1 MRDSF
6 ATRRRLDTGD
16 RSYTYFSL
24 PALGVRF
31 DIARLPYSMKILLE
45 NLLRHEDGV
54 SVLPEHIEAVANW
67 DAAKESDTEIA
78 FMPARVVLQ
87 DFTGVPCVV
96 DLAAMRDAVAKLGGN
111 PNQIN
116 PLIPSELVIDHSV
129 QVDVF
134 GKAEALDLNGQI
146 EFSRNKE
153 RYSFLRW
160 GQKAFDNFKVVPP
173 NTGIVHQ
180 VNLEHLARVVME
192 REVDG
197 ELLAFPDTVFGTD
210 SHTTMIN
217 GIGVLGW
224 GVGGIEAEAAM
235 LGQPSSMLIPQVVGF
250 KLTGKLPEGATATD
264 LVLTVTQIL
273 RKHGVVGKFVEF
285 FGDGLQHLP
294 LADRATIANMAPEY
308 GATCGIFPIDAESLT
323 YLRLSGRP
331 ESLIALVETYAKAQG
346 LWHDAQT
353 PAATYSATLE
363 LNLADV
369 RPSLA
374 GPKRPQDRVLLEDV
388 KADFQKNLGGMTSAR
403 LAKTAAAQV
412 SEFIEEGGA
421 QPQAAQLAA
430 KPKTKIRIREQDCE
444 LTDGS
449 VVIAAITSCTN
460 TSNPAVML
468 GAGLLA
474 RNAVAKGLKA
484 APWVKT
490 SLGPGSLVVT
500 DYLKKAGVLDD
511 LEALGFYVVGYG
523 CTTCIG
529 NSGPLP
535 DEVSKGIAEGDLV
548 VASVLSGNR
557 NFEGRVHPEV
567 KMNYLASP
575 PLVVAYALAGTVEI
589 DLTREPLGTGS
600 DGQPV
605 FLRDIWPTNK
615 EIGDTIAATVGP
627 EMFAKNYADVF
638 KGDSRWNKIESPE
651 GESFRWDDAST
662 YIKHPPYFEG
672 MTMTVGTI
680 GDIHGARIMGVFG
693 DSITTDH
700 ISPAG
705 NIKASSP
712 AGKFL
717 QSRGVQPADF
727 NSYGS
732 RRGNDDVMVRGT
744 FANIRIKNLMLGGE
758 EGGNTIHYPS
768 GETLAIYD
776 AAMRYKTDGVPLV
789 VLAGK
794 EYGTGSSRDWAA
806 KGTNLLGV
814 KAVIAESF
822 ERIHRSNLV
831 GMGVLPLQFH
841 DGENAQTLGL
851 DGSEVV
857 EIVGLK
863 DGMAKTASVIAR
875 KSDGRETRFDA
886 KVLLLTP
893 KEIEYFRHG
902 GILHYVLRQLAK
914 KTAR

>member
-6 ATRRRLDTGD
+6 ATRSRLDVNGQ
-16 RSYTYFSL
+16 SYTYFSL
-24 PALGVRF
+24 PKLGERF
-31 DIARLPYSMKILLE
+31 DLARLPYSMKILLE
-45 NLLRHEDGV
+45 NLLRCEDGGQTV
-54 SVLPEHIEAVANW
+54 GPEHIEAVANW
-67 DAAKESDTEIA
+67 KASAEPDTEIA

-96 DLAAMRDAVAKLGGN
+96 DLAAMRDAVTKLGGDAKR
-111 PNQIN
+111 IN

-129 QVDVF
+129 QVDSF
-134 GKAEALDLNGQI
+134 GSANSLDLNGKI
-146 EFSRNKE
+146 EFQRNAE

-160 GQKAFDNFKVVPP
+160 GQKALQDFKVVPP

-180 VNLEHLARVVME
+180 VNLEHLARVVMT

-264 LVLTVTQIL
+264 LVLTVTQML

-285 FGDGLQHLP
+285 FGNGLDHLP

-308 GATCGIFPIDAESLT
+308 GATCGIFPIDGESLT
-323 YLRLSGRP
+323 YLRLSGRS
-331 ESLIALVETYAKAQG
+331 EDQIALVEAYAKAQG
-346 LWHDAQT
+346 MWRTDVEAE
-353 PAATYSATLE
+353 YSAVLS
-363 LNLADV
+363 LDMGMVL
-369 RPSLA
+369 PSLA
-374 GPKRPQDRVLLEDV
+374 GPKRPQDRVLLSDV
-388 KADFQKNLGGMTSAR
+388 KDNFRDNVGPL
-403 LAKTAAAQV
+403 TAARSRISAAE
-412 SEFIEEGGA
+412 SRLEGEGGGTA
-421 QPQAAQLAA
+421 IGNHEVLTQGCVDITIKGETVQL
-430 KPKTKIRIREQDCE
+430 R
-444 LTDGS
+444 DGA
-449 VVIAAITSCTN
+449 VAIAAITSCTN

-468 GAGLLA
+468 GAGLVA
-474 RNAVAKGLKA
+474 RNAVKLGLKVK
-484 APWVKT
+484 PWVKT

-500 DYLKKAGVLDD
+500 DYLRKAGVMDD
-511 LEALGFYVVGYG
+511 LETLGFHVVGYG

-535 DEVSKGIAEGDLV
+535 VEVSAGIAQGDLA

-557 NFEGRVHPEV
+557 NFEGRVHAEI

-575 PLVVAYALAGTVEI
+575 PLVVAYALAGSVDI
-589 DLTREPLGTGS
+589 DLTSEPLGQDRNGK
-600 DGQPV
+600 DV
-605 FLRDIWPTNK
+605 FLKDVWPTNK
-615 EIGDTIAATVGP
+615 EIGDMIAATVGP
-627 EMFAKNYADVF
+627 EMFTKNYADVF
-638 KGDSRWNKIESPE
+638 KGDSRWNAIESPE
-651 GESFRWDDAST
+651 GEIFAWDAAST
-662 YIKHPPYFEG
+662 YIKNPPYFEG
-672 MTMTVGTI
+672 MTMEVGSI
-680 GDIHGARIMGVFG
+680 KDIHHARCLAILG

-705 NIKASSP
+705 NIKKDSP
-712 AGKFL
+712 AGRFL
-717 QSRGVQPADF
+717 IERGVQPADF

-744 FANIRIKNLMLGGE
+744 FANIRIKNLMLDGV
-758 EGGNTIHYPS
+758 EGGYTRHIPS
-768 GETLAIYD
+768 NEQLSIYD
-776 AAMRYKTDGVPLV
+776 AAMKYKAEGTPLV

-806 KGTNLLGV
+806 KGTNLLGI

-831 GMGVLPLQFH
+831 GMGVLPLQFV
-841 DGENAQTLGL
+841 DGQSARSLGL
-851 DGSEVV
+851 KGDEVFEIAGLQDGAAKQVNVLAKRADGSE
-857 EIVGLK
+857 L
-863 DGMAKTASVIAR
+863 
-875 KSDGRETRFDA
+875 RFEA
-886 KVLLLTP
+886 QVLLLTP
-893 KEIEYFRHG
+893 KEVEYFRHG
-902 GILHYVLRQLAK
+902 GILHYVLRQLAAK
-914 KTAR
+914 G